1 MLNFYSILPKHLT
14 SKYSNPG
21 FAQHG
26 IEHPFR
32 MLIVGGSG
40 AGKTNFVL
48 NLIKVMAG
56 TFDHMTICTRNA
68 DEPLYNYLR
77 SKVDERQLD
86 IVEGIEN
93 IPPLESLDPE
103 AQHLVVFDD
112 LVLAKNQSAIEE
124 YFIRARKIARGVSVC
139 YLTQSYFR
147 TPKTIR
153 INCSYIV
160 LKQLSSSRD
169 LSLVL
174 SDYGLGVEKRYL
186 ERVYAYATREKE
198 DALIIDTQRRLF
210 RKNFTEVL

>member
-1 MLNFYSILPKHLT
+1 MLPKHLS
-14 SKYSNPG
+14 SKYHNPG
-21 FAQHG
+21 FSTHG

-48 NLIKVMAG
+48 NLLRAMAG
-56 TFDHMTICTRNA
+56 TFDHVTVVTRNA
-68 DEPLYNYLR
+68 DEPLYNYLKE
-77 SKVDERQLD
+77 KVDERQLD

-93 IPPLESLDPE
+93 IPTLESLDKD

-160 LKQLSSSRD
+160 LKQLSSTRD
-169 LSLVL
+169 LGLVL
-174 SDYGLGVEKRYL
+174 SDYGLGVDKRYL

-198 DALIIDTQRRLF
+198 DALIIDTQRRNF
-210 RKNFTEVL
+210 RKNFSELL

>member
-1 MLNFYSILPKHLT
+1 MLNFYSVLPKHLVN
-14 SKYSNPG
+14 KYNNPG
-21 FAQHG
+21 FQQHG

-48 NLIKVMAG
+48 NLLRVMAG
-56 TFDHMTICTRNA
+56 TFDHVTICTRNA

-77 SKVDERQLD
+77 TKIHDSQLD

-93 IPPLESLDPE
+93 IPPLESLDSDS
-103 AQHLVVFDD
+103 QHLVVFDD

-160 LKQLSSSRD
+160 LKQLSSTRD

-174 SDYGLGVEKRYL
+174 SDYGLGVDKKHL
-186 ERVYAYATREKE
+186 ERVYAYATRVKE

-210 RKNFTEVL
+210 RKNFTELL